1 MGCCSAV
8 STWLSA
14 GVDPATVAEWA
25 GHSLSVLIAIYAAC
39 RYGKEVVSRRRW
51 ATGETTY
58 PDSVLLTYVDE
69 SYCKTCYY
77 VVALICPEDEAHP
90 LTAALNDV
98 MAGAALSYTGRISPE
113 AELHGHDIFQGK
125 RDWADMKELVRAR
138 IGIYDKALQAIAD
151 RDVSVI
157 IRGVMSERLMA
168 RYGER
173 AYHPHTVAL
182 TQLLERVDL
191 FAEERD
197 QLALVIADEPG
208 QADQQPEYRADL
220 RTFQDVGTW
229 GYRSRRIER
238 VVDTLH
244 FAPSSESRLLQ
255 AVDLIA
261 FLYHRIATTKSGTD
275 MRQVRANRKLWARID
290 QKVWHRYLWRP

>member
-1 MGCCSAV
+1 MARKLCPVGQ
-8 STWLSA
+8 
-14 GVDPATVAEWA
+14 G
-25 GHSLSVLIAIYAAC
+25 
-39 RYGKEVVSRRRW
+39 RRRW
-51 ATGETTY
+51 GTDEITY

-77 VVALICPEDEAHP
+77 VVALVCPEGEALP

-98 MAGAALSYTGRISPE
+98 MASAALSYTGRISPE

-125 RDWADMKELVRAR
+125 YDWADMKELVRAR

-157 IRGVMSERLMA
+157 IRGVMSERLKD

-191 FAEERD
+191 LAEERNE
-197 QLALVIADEPG
+197 LALVIADEPG